1 VPVRVRLAVR
11 GFRIIAARTRASAE
25 RRKEGETMSR
35 VPIADWPDF
44 RQALDGIAS
53 IGADDVEIHD
63 PNGLRGELIDRLVFT
78 AVFGE
83 GDLRDASRWLIR
95 TAAPKLGAFP
105 ASIHDLYLA
114 AGTGAYANA
123 TAPAINV
130 RGLTYDVA
138 QAIFSAAMRN
148 ETKIVL
154 CELARSEMGYTDQRP
169 AEYASS
175 VLAGAI
181 KSGYQGPVFIQG
193 DHYQAN
199 AKSYAKDPQREIQG
213 IKDLAAEA
221 IAAGYFNI
229 DIDASTIVD
238 LSLPTIR
245 EQQERNYLHTAELT
259 EFIRQIEPP
268 GVTVSIGAEI
278 GEVGGRNSTVEDLH
292 GFMSGYLDELGRRT
306 SPAGGAPTGISKIS
320 VQTGTSHGGVVLPD
334 GSIAQVNVDFATLA
348 ALSRAAREEYNFG
361 GAVQHGASTLPEE
374 AFGRFAEANAI
385 EVHLATAFQNQI
397 YDSEVFPV
405 DLRDRI
411 YAHLAVNHADERKPG
426 QTDAQ
431 FYYTTRK
438 RGFGPFKRELWDL
451 PAETRDRLT
460 SELGKTFD
468 VVMQRLGVAGH
479 AATVD
484 RIVKPVEVR
493 VPAPA
498 SLQGVLVG

>member
-1 VPVRVRLAVR
+1 M
-11 GFRIIAARTRASAE
+11 ARA
-25 RRKEGETMSR
+25 
-35 VPIADWPDF
+35 PLADWSEF
-44 RQALDGIAS
+44 RQALDGIAT
-53 IGADDVEIHD
+53 IGADDVEIDD
-63 PNGLRGELIDRLVFT
+63 PSGFRGDLIDRLVFT
-78 AVFGE
+78 AVLGE
-83 GDLRDASRWLIR
+83 DVLRDASRWLIR

-114 AGTGAYANA
+114 AGDGAYANA
-123 TAPAINV
+123 TSPAINV

-138 QAIFSAAMRN
+138 QAIFEAAMRN

-154 CELARSEMGYTDQRP
+154 CELARSEMSYTEQRP
-169 AEYASS
+169 GEYASS
-175 VLAGAI
+175 VLAAAI

-199 AKSYAKDPQREIQG
+199 AKNYAKDPQGEIQK

-245 EQQERNYLHTAELT
+245 EQQERNFVHTAELT

-278 GEVGGRNSTVEDLH
+278 GEVGGRNSTLDDLH
-292 GFMSGYLDELGRRT
+292 GFMSGYVDELAKRGSRTGR
-306 SPAGGAPTGISKIS
+306 ALVGISKIS

-334 GSIAQVNVDFATLA
+334 GSIAQVNVDFDTLA
-348 ALSRAAREEYNFG
+348 ALSQAAREDYRLG

-385 EVHLATAFQNQI
+385 EVHLGTAFQNQI
-397 YDSEVFPV
+397 YDSEAFPA

-411 YAHLAVNHADERKPG
+411 YAHLAANHADERKPN

-451 PAETRDRLT
+451 PAETRGRLT

-468 VVMQRLGVAGH
+468 LMMQRLGVAGH

-493 VPAPA
+493 VPAPE
-498 SLQGVLVG
+498 SLRGVSV